1 MTTLLLRN
9 NLDKATYKNLRQG
22 IRWCSVISLIV
33 MTMMLFT
40 LKTMSI
46 DKELFDWEPSSYQ
59 YSFQLVI
66 YVVGLFSFSSTPR
79 RYWRYECDTYA
90 ILFGL
95 SWAIAIYHIAIIY
108 QSFLSA
114 SIFAN
119 LLMMASL
126 LALYSRAQTLYL
138 AVTPIFLISSWSYFV
153 RDDYAILIALQETTA
168 TILIIETGRRILSQW
183 FTRSVERD
191 VENKRLLNELT
202 QLASRDQLTNLYN
215 RRFFEYEIDKQTTQ
229 AKRYNIPFSVILIDI
244 DYFKR
249 YNDALGHLQGD
260 ECLKIVAKVLN
271 ASLLRGADSVSR
283 YGGEEFVV
291 ILPNTDIDGAILV
304 AERIQSNMA
313 KMVIPH
319 PDSEI
324 SNVVT
329 LSQGI
334 ATWNNHKGPTQ
345 LIKEADNHLYQAKE
359 LGRAQYKAA

>member
-1 MTTLLLRN
+1 
-9 NLDKATYKNLRQG
+9 
-22 IRWCSVISLIV
+22 
-33 MTMMLFT
+33 
-40 LKTMSI
+40 
-46 DKELFDWEPSSYQ
+46 
-59 YSFQLVI
+59 
-66 YVVGLFSFSSTPR
+66 
-79 RYWRYECDTYA
+79 
-90 ILFGL
+90 
-95 SWAIAIYHIAIIY
+95 
-108 QSFLSA
+108 
-114 SIFAN
+114 
-119 LLMMASL
+119 MMASL

-202 QLASRDQLTNLYN
+202 QLASGDQLTNLYN

-313 KMVIPH
+313 KMVIL
-319 PDSEI
+319 
-324 SNVVT
+324 T
-329 LSQGI
+329 L
-334 ATWNNHKGPTQ
+334 TQ
-345 LIKEADNHLYQAKE
+345 RLVMSLF
-359 LGRAQYKAA
+359 

>member
-1 MTTLLLRN
+1 MTTLPLRN
-9 NLDKATYKNLRQG
+9 SLERAVYKNLQQG
-22 IRWCSVISLIV
+22 IRWCSAISLIV
-33 MTMMLFT
+33 MAMMLFT

-66 YVVGLFSFSSTPR
+66 YVAGLFSFSTTPR

-95 SWAIAIYHIAIIY
+95 SWSIAIYHIAIIY

-119 LLMMASL
+119 LLMMAAL
-126 LALYSRAQTLYL
+126 LALYSRTQTLYL

-168 TILIIETGRRILSQW
+168 TILIIETGRRILSRW

-191 VENKRLLNELT
+191 VENKRLLSELT

-215 RRFFEYEIDKQTTQ
+215 RRFFEYELDKQTVQ

-291 ILPNTDIDGAILV
+291 ILPNTDIDGAIQV

-334 ATWNNHKGPTQ
+334 AAWKNHRGPTQ